1 MVRVFAGLN
10 SRRKLHSEATAK
22 GVALDRPVIL
32 GMHGTARVSE
42 AECRFNSL
50 FVGALKNSQLP
61 FLGVGESVL
70 FGFTRWL
77 SYSLGVVLKIFK
89 SQGKAQV
96 LVFGSR
102 KPRCEVGTSF

>member
-42 AECRFNSL
+42 AECRFNW
-50 FVGALKNSQLP
+50 AQLA
-61 FLGVGESVL
+61 
-70 FGFTRWL
+70 W
-77 SYSLGVVLKIFK
+77 
-89 SQGKAQV
+89 
-96 LVFGSR
+96 
-102 KPRCEVGTSF
+102 